1 MKFCSLIAGCWSVNR
16 DKDDPGKALDFKTL
30 QIFKNKR
37 FLIIVG
43 VILFLAVAGGIY
55 SIIVFADRTAS
66 ESSIAEPDV
75 TDSVPGDSEAADLVE
90 VLPQQ
95 RRDNEDSEES
105 SWIISEPMMDPFAE
119 PMKLTGVVIGGRGGT
134 MAIVESSGSS
144 YIVAVGDYV
153 DDLWAVY
160 QFTRGRVVLRAHNKE
175 VSLYL
180 DQPPVTRSLDSNP
193 DENDQEEGA

>member
-1 MKFCSLIAGCWSVNR
+1 MDK
-16 DKDDPGKALDFKTL
+16 DKDDPGKALDFKPL

-37 FLIIVG
+37 FVIIAG
-43 VILFLAVAGGIY
+43 AILLLAVAGGIY
-55 SIIVFADRTAS
+55 SVVVLADRTTS
-66 ESSIAEPDV
+66 ESRIIEPDA
-75 TDSVPGDSEAADLVE
+75 TGLAPGDSDAADLVE

-95 RRDNEDSEES
+95 RRDNEDSEEQ
-105 SWIISEPMMDPFAE
+105 SWTTFDPMMDPFAE

-160 QFTRGRVVLRAHNKE
+160 QITRGMVVLRAHNQE

-180 DQPPVTRSLDSNP
+180 DQPPVTRSLDSNS
-193 DENDQEEGA
+193 DENDQEE